1 MKELSLNILD
11 VVENSISA
19 GASLIKIGIFAD
31 SAKDRL
37 TISIEDDGSGIS
49 KDKLQQIE
57 DPFYTTRT
65 TREVGLGIP
74 LFKMAAINAGGN
86 FRIESQT
93 DKGTSVHAE
102 FALSHIDR
110 MPLGNITDTLH
121 SLIVTNPNM
130 DFYYRYQIDDK
141 GFTLDTRE
149 FRKILQGIP
158 LNSAEISLYIKEYLT
173 ENKNAVDKNFKF
185 NV

>member
-19 GASLIKIGIFAD
+19 GASLIKIIITAD
-31 SAKDRL
+31 SANDRL
-37 TISIEDDGSGIS
+37 SISIEDDGSGIS
-49 KDKLQQIE
+49 EDILWQIE

-86 FRIESQT
+86 FRIESQIG
-93 DKGTSVHAE
+93 KGTSVRAE
-102 FALSHIDR
+102 FALTHIDR

-121 SLIVTNPNM
+121 SLIVTNPDM
-130 DFYYRYQIDDK
+130 DFYFRYQIDGE
-141 GFTLDTRE
+141 GFALDTRD

-158 LNSAEISLYIKEYLT
+158 LNSAQVSLYIKEYLT
-173 ENKNAVDKNFKF
+173 ENKSEVDKKFKF